1 MRQGWVL
8 LDVRPPT
15 EVAKVAIDGAV
26 AVPLFVDDPSWAP
39 PSLVKKAAVAAMGG
53 VWLGGGHMVPN
64 DDFLPAVSA
73 AVPRDARV
81 VVGCQKGLRSLAA
94 AEQLSNA
101 GYTTLAWL
109 NGGFDA
115 AAPGDLPA
123 PRDLR

>member
-15 EVAKVAIDGAV
+15 EVAKVSIKGAV
-26 AVPLFVDDPSWAP
+26 TVPLFVEDPSWTL
-39 PSLVKKAAVAAMGG
+39 PSLVKKAAVLGMGG
-53 VWLGGGHMVPN
+53 WWLGGGHMVPN
-64 DDFLPAVSA
+64 AAFLSEVSA
-73 AVPRDARV
+73 SVPRDARV
-81 VVGCQKGLRSLAA
+81 IVGCQKGLRSLAA

-115 AAPGDLPA
+115 AALGDLPA